1 MSSLKNKTISGV
13 FWSMLQKLGDQ
24 GIQFV
29 ITIVL
34 ARLLVPE
41 DFGLIGM
48 LAIFIAISQTIVEAG
63 FNKALIRK
71 KDADE
76 EDYSTVFFINLSVSV
91 LLYLLLYFCAPFIAQ
106 FYNEPKL
113 ISLTRILSLIFILNA
128 FGYVQETKL
137 IKEMQF
143 KRLMIINLP
152 STVIS
157 GIVAIV
163 LAYNDFGVWSI
174 VGQRLTM
181 RFMFIIQVWFYSNWK
196 PIWVFNKEKAKKL
209 FAFGGNLMIV
219 GIIQTIYLNGY
230 KLVIGKFYP
239 TSTLGYYENANSV
252 VSAPISVIA
261 SVMSRV
267 TFSVFSTIQNDDR
280 KLKTGYKKSI
290 QQILF
295 VLCPFLVFSMVLA
308 EPLFRFVLT
317 EKWLPAV
324 PFFQILCIG
333 FIFRPL
339 NLYNIDILN
348 VKGHSGLFLRLDI
361 LKKVIETIGI
371 AVSII
376 YFDIWTL
383 IWFQSLFTIG
393 KYIINSYY
401 AGQFIDYKIGEQLK
415 DISGIIL
422 ISSIVGVLIF
432 LISNYLIAGVTDI
445 ILIIGGYSLAGIF
458 YWILVKYTKLNAYQD
473 FINLIK
479 PITTKLFNKIK

>member
-163 LAYNDFGVWSI
+163 LAYNGFGVWSI
-174 VGQRLTM
+174 VAQRLTM
-181 RFMFIIQVWFYSNWK
+181 RLMFIVQVWFYSNWK
-196 PIWVFNKEKAKKL
+196 PIWVFNKEKAKSL

-239 TSTLGYYENANSV
+239 TSTLGYYENANTV
-252 VSAPISVIA
+252 VSTPISTLS
-261 SVMSRV
+261 SVMQRV
-267 TFSVFSTIQNDDR
+267 TFSVFSTIQNDDKR
-280 KLKTGYKKSI
+280 LKIGYKKII
-290 QQILF
+290 QQVLF

-333 FIFRPL
+333 FLFRPL
-339 NLYNIDILN
+339 NQYNIEILN
-348 VKGHSGLFLRLDI
+348 VK
-361 LKKVIETIGI
+361 
-371 AVSII
+371 
-376 YFDIWTL
+376 
-383 IWFQSLFTIG
+383 
-393 KYIINSYY
+393 
-401 AGQFIDYKIGEQLK
+401 
-415 DISGIIL
+415 
-422 ISSIVGVLIF
+422 
-432 LISNYLIAGVTDI
+432 
-445 ILIIGGYSLAGIF
+445 
-458 YWILVKYTKLNAYQD
+458 
-473 FINLIK
+473 
-479 PITTKLFNKIK
+479 